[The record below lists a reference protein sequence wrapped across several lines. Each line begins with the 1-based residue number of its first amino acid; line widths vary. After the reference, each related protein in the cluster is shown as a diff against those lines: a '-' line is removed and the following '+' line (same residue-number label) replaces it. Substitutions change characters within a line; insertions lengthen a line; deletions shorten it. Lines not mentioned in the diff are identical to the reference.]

1 MGTELSKREKR
12 VGFWLRVLSF
22 VPVFNWAS
30 LIIAGK
36 RYHHRVNL
44 NCGIVYG
51 LLTFAVPAFAAPLW
65 IAGIIQYAVTQRK
78 MHSDSGKQRI
88 ITGRQIDTENPKISR
103 SVPQLKTSD
112 KATAE
117 HLVLKGSQVAA
128 RPYKSGIASGEFA
141 EIDIDGQEEQRQSIL
156 GFQKGSA
163 AHQQG
168 QRKTYSIMDRS
179 SHLLGKLSFDPTS
192 PGISD
197 RTEEF
202 VGWIH
207 GIHNSKLPI
216 GFSFVFKQRLDQW
229 LGDSVSRS
237 VFSEHEPNSLMADG
251 EYYYWY
257 VFLSAMEVLA
267 QNGTIQRDDG
277 AVQRVFS
284 QNQSKYTYQSGV
296 DDSVEKDELLGYQG
310 YEDQRKLFFSD
321 MKKYEKK
328 VGKPAPFVPFMHYW
342 PTYRAMDR
350 RQRSW
355 YFYWRSEVRNGN
367 YPDTDLSYIFVYV
380 YELISGCGWSKVE
393 DGNQALICLW
403 TAYRERFPKLDRYL
417 LDWTFSFAQFHGIP
431 YSMPDFQL
439 SRLSSQQAINDYL
452 IDLHRD
458 DCPLKLPFEMVAM
471 LCDYSVTGTKFYK
484 DGHQLLMQEA
494 APRVVA
500 LADAVLRKK
509 HNQGLLELYGPNR
522 TRKQRYYAYQS
533 ALCPEAGEGVDISV
547 RAYTASSKLRSYIN
561 EVVRYGENSLRKI
574 YGVRGRL
581 RGVSLDEEM
590 GRLIDA
596 FLEKEYNPNK
606 GKLEKENSKTQ
617 PKVELDFASI
627 EELRIQS
634 DAVREAL
641 NVPEAVEQKELLTD
655 LEEVRSILAAVSSG
669 AKALL
674 EQLYHSDWECEKTDQ
689 NAALVRE
696 INREAN
702 RYLAC
707 ELMLREGSK
716 WVVEEDYR
724 DELEHIYEVETQ
736 LTQEKEEIP
745 KEPDIS
751 ATVEE
756 PAKSDEEF
764 DVTGLSEEMQAL
776 LEALT
781 PVQRKVL
788 MAVLTQENCEAV
800 LEQIAEE
807 EMTMPELLLDELNDT
822 AAQYLDDILVDTFGE
837 SPRVLEQYEE
847 ELKKA
852 WKGK

>member
-1 MGTELSKREKR
+1 
-12 VGFWLRVLSF
+12 
-22 VPVFNWAS
+22 
-30 LIIAGK
+30 
-36 RYHHRVNL
+36 
-44 NCGIVYG
+44 
-51 LLTFAVPAFAAPLW
+51 
-65 IAGIIQYAVTQRK
+65 

-141 EIDIDGQEEQRQSIL
+141 EIDIDGQEEQRQSI
-156 GFQKGSA
+156 FDFHKGSVVPQL
-163 AHQQG
+163 HQ
-168 QRKTYSIMDRS
+168 KKHYSIYDRS
-179 SHLLGKLSFDPTS
+179 HNLLGEVCFDPKS

-202 VGWIH
+202 VEWIH
-207 GIHNSKLPI
+207 RIHESDRLPI
-216 GFSFVFKQRLDQW
+216 GFSPVFKQKVNQW
-229 LGDSVSRS
+229 LGSNVSRTL
-237 VFSEHEPNSLMADG
+237 FSKFEPDSTAANG

-257 VFLSAMEVLA
+257 VFLFVMEALA
-267 QNGTIQRDDG
+267 QSGTIQRHDE
-277 AVQRVFS
+277 AHQSVFE
-284 QNQSKYTYQSGV
+284 QNQSRYTYIPGS
-296 DDSVEKDELLGYQG
+296 DTARKDELLGYQG

-342 PTYRAMDR
+342 PTYRVMDR

-471 LCDYSVTGTKFYK
+471 MCDYSVTGTKFYK

-533 ALCPEAGEGVDISV
+533 ALCPEAGNGVKLSV

-561 EVVRYGENSLRKI
+561 EVVRYGENSLRKL

-590 GRLIDA
+590 GSMIDA

-606 GKLEKENSKTQ
+606 GKQENSKTQ

-655 LEEVRSILAAVSSG
+655 LEEVRSILAAVSSE

-674 EQLYHSDWECEKTDQ
+674 VQLYHSDWECEKTDQ

-707 ELMLREGSK
+707 ELVLREGSK

-724 DELEHIYEVETQ
+724 DELEHIYEVEQ
-736 LTQEKEEIP
+736 APTQEKEETP

-764 DVTGLSEEMQAL
+764 DVTGLPEEMQAL

-781 PVQRKVL
+781 PVQKKVL
-788 MAVLTQENCEAV
+788 MAVLAQENCEAV

-837 SPRVLEQYEE
+837 APHVLEQYEE